1 MIKIDKDYNDIPA
14 SLNILSEGQTTK
26 THNVRIAMMRDK
38 QYIKQADSQYKEAD
52 VKEKLE
58 ALYNHK
64 CAYCEQ
70 YVEQY
75 HVEHYRPK
83 KGYHNHDGQA
93 HNGYYWISLSWDN
106 LMLSC
111 PTCNIC
117 KGSLFDIQGK
127 RKNLGKKQLDDDVN
141 TWSLSYD
148 QTEQPMLI
156 NPEREDPNGAFVYD
170 EEGGISP
177 QANNARA
184 KYTVDT
190 CKLNRR
196 KLRDARR
203 KILVDFRKDV
213 IDELNYGHNESERK
227 TAIDTLVRQY
237 VRKSEDPRYEFLE
250 FRKYSI
256 KFLRTIFAE
265 IREL

>member
-1 MIKIDKDYNDIPA
+1 MIKIYKDYNDIPA

-127 RKNLGKKQLDDDVN
+127 RKNLGKKKLDDDVN

-156 NPEREDPNGAFVYD
+156 NPEREDPAGAFVYD
-170 EEGGISP
+170 KDGGIYP

-184 KYTVDT
+184 KYTIDT
-190 CKLNRR
+190 CNLNRR
-196 KLRDARR
+196 ELRDARR
-203 KILVDFRKDV
+203 NILVEFIKDV
-213 IDELNYGHNESERK
+213 IDALNSWQNESERK
-227 TAIDTLVRQY
+227 IAIETLTRQY
-237 VRKSEDPRYEFLE
+237 MRRCKKPECEFLE
-250 FRKYSI
+250 FRNYA
-256 KFLRTIFAE
+256 TIFLKTILAE
-265 IREL
+265 IGEL